1 MPASRWIAGLVSA
14 VVLVAGLALWAARAG
29 QEPAAAPT
37 PAPAD
42 PARAEQDYV
51 KFCAACH
58 GLDGRT
64 VAGSI
69 APNLASDDLLAL
81 ASDDFLRAA
90 IAAGRPGRL
99 ALGAKGVKMM
109 GYAQSESGP
118 LDDAR
123 IDDLVAHVRRWQTGP
138 SVALDDGYV
147 AAGDVATGAA
157 VYARECSSCH
167 GPDGWGADAPRLAG
181 AVFQASASDDF
192 IRQTLRRGRAG
203 TAMRSYDLPPDEE
216 DALIAF
222 LRTLS
227 PTPPR

>member
-1 MPASRWIAGLVSA
+1 VRPSRLIAGLVSA
-14 VVLVAGLALWAARAG
+14 ALLVAGIALWAGRA
-29 QEPAAAPT
+29 PRST
-37 PAPAD
+37 PPGALD
-42 PARAEQDYV
+42 PARAASDYV
-51 KFCAACH
+51 KYCAACH
-58 GLDGRT
+58 GADGRT

-81 ASDDFLRAA
+81 ASDGFLRAA
-90 IAAGRPGRL
+90 IAEGRPGRQ

-109 GYAQSESGP
+109 GYAASESGP

-138 SVALDDGYV
+138 SVALDDGYR
-147 AAGDVATGAA
+147 AAGDVAAGAA
-157 VYARECSSCH
+157 VYARECASCH
-167 GPDGWGADAPRLAG
+167 GADGWGDGAPRLAG

-192 IRQTLRRGRAG
+192 IRQTLRRGRGG
-203 TAMRSYDLPPDEE
+203 TAMRAYELPPADE

-222 LRTLS
+222 IRTFD